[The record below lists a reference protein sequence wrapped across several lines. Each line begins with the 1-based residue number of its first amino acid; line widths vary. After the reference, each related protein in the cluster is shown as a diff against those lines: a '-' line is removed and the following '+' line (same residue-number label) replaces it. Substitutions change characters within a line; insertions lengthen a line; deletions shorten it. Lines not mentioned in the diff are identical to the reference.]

1 MPSTLEA
8 FTFAWNRAEHVDMME
23 TRCYQVLT
31 APRGGWRDRAA
42 MGWTGL
48 MTPSEEKLMRP
59 RRIALRHAV
68 VAAVTALAFTA
79 CGTTTAPQAPQGATT
94 APSVI
99 ASSSTLGPGNSPT
112 PPSDAAAPAGA
123 YLSRAEYTEQ
133 AAARTGTKVVYFFHA
148 PWCPTCRATEDAIAR
163 DGIPAGLTLV
173 KVDFDTENDLRKKYG
188 VTTQHTFVQVDASG
202 AELAKW
208 TGSKGGAE
216 ILAKTV

>member
-1 MPSTLEA
+1 MRS
-8 FTFAWNRAEHVDMME
+8 
-23 TRCYQVLT
+23 
-31 APRGGWRDRAA
+31 GW
-42 MGWTGL
+42 
-48 MTPSEEKLMRP
+48 
-59 RRIALRHAV
+59 IALRHAL
-68 VAAVTALAFTA
+68 VAVATVLAITA
-79 CGTTTAPQAPQGATT
+79 CGTTTTPQAPQGATT
-94 APSVI
+94 APAMT
-99 ASSSTLGPGNSPT
+99 ASPSSPAPGTSPT
-112 PPSDAAAPAGA
+112 QPSKAAVPAGA

-133 AAARTGTKVVYFFHA
+133 AASRAGTKVVYFFHA
-148 PWCPTCRATEDAIAR
+148 PWCPSCRATEDAVAR